1 MRKQRPKYQWT
12 PLPQTPGLPP
22 QERPE
27 RNWVNNSRRHFL
39 EKGIFL
45 LSTCL
50 TLGIG
55 IPLLG
60 SILSPALWRKSP
72 SGWKTIGEIEQ
83 FPEGEIT
90 PVELQSSLKEG
101 WMETTHKETLWVKRW
116 GQQVIVFS
124 STCTHAGCRVTWNHQ
139 KQRFLCPCHG
149 GQYDSEGRV
158 VAGPPPQPLRRYQVK
173 LERGQ
178 VWVKEA

>member
-1 MRKQRPKYQWT
+1 MRKQRPKYQWS
-12 PLPQTPGLPP
+12 PLSPTPGLSP
-22 QERPE
+22 QEYSE
-27 RNWVNNSRRHFL
+27 RSWVNNSRRRFL
-39 EKGIFL
+39 EKATLL
-45 LSTCL
+45 LSSLL
-50 TLGIG
+50 TLGMA

-60 SILSPALWRKSP
+60 SILSPALRRKPPSEWRA
-72 SGWKTIGEIEQ
+72 IGEIEQ

-90 PVELQSSLKEG
+90 SAELQSSRKDG
-101 WMETTHKETLWVKRW
+101 WMESAHKEALWVKRL

-124 STCTHAGCRVTWNHQ
+124 STCTHAGCRVAWDRQ

-158 VAGPPPQPLRRYQVK
+158 VAGPPPQPLRRYLVK
-173 LERGQ
+173 LEEGQ